1 MTQQGQSPKIQAK
14 VIAAKEHVSPL
25 PHRQGLAVQVKI
37 QSPKK
42 QPTDLER
49 RFQEMQQE
57 LLALKAEKSMMIDKG
72 LSSTFDG
79 CITSS
84 PRSYT
89 SDNPVIAAR
98 WNVKQRHREGR

>member
-1 MTQQGQSPKIQAK
+1 
-14 VIAAKEHVSPL
+14 
-25 PHRQGLAVQVKI
+25 
-37 QSPKK
+37 
-42 QPTDLER
+42 
-49 RFQEMQQE
+49 MQQE

-72 LSSTFDG
+72 LSSTFDR